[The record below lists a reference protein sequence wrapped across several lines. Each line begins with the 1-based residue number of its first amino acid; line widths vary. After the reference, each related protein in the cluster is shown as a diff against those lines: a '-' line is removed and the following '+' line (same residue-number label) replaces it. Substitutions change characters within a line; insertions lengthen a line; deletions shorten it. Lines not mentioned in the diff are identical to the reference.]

1 MRTIREIAQEIRK
14 DWHPI
19 HFAARPYLDAM
30 LQLETVA
37 DRYGFDDA
45 RGILLYFLGN
55 ASSWRG
61 ETARR
66 IKAEIKGMLK

>member
-19 HFAARPYLDAM
+19 HFAARPYVDSM
-30 LQLETVA
+30 LQLETVT

-66 IKAEIKGMLK
+66 IKAEIKAMLK